1 MGFVAALVGETVCI
15 SDALIHT
22 IRADFLLGLGAMTD
36 STATAISQAAYTP
49 TSNSFKTG
57 IRGLCPLCQRGHIF
71 NGYLQVAKQ
80 CDVCGLDYSFSNT
93 ADGPAFFAMSIIA
106 PFAMGL
112 ALWLELAYE
121 VPVWVHLL
129 TTLPFT
135 VLGCIF
141 FLRPLK
147 GWLLSA
153 EYVHGIRDGR
163 IKLSTTSQG

>member
-1 MGFVAALVGETVCI
+1 
-15 SDALIHT
+15 
-22 IRADFLLGLGAMTD
+22 MTD
-36 STATAISQAAYTP
+36 STAPSAASSGAVYAP
-49 TSNSFKTG
+49 TTNSFKTG

-71 NGYLQVAKQ
+71 DGYLQVADH

-121 VPVWVHLL
+121 VPIWVHLL

-163 IKLSTTSQG
+163 IKLTTTSQG